1 MFDVEFEEMGV
12 DAVRKLEGASYD
24 ARHLR
29 DHEEGYR
36 RPLLL
41 RRHHCRR

>member
-12 DAVRKLEGASYD
+12 DAVRKLEGASYG

-29 DHEEGYR
+29 GHEEGYR
-36 RPLLL
+36 RPLLHPH
-41 RRHHCRR
+41 HHCRR